1 MKADPLKLEN
11 QVCFP
16 LYACSREIIKAYRPF
31 LRKFGL
37 TYTQYLVMLLLWSE
51 KQLTAKAIGQYLHL
65 DSGTLT
71 PLLKK
76 MEEKNLLCRERLEAD
91 ERILVVAITS
101 SGEQMREQAAS
112 IPAQMASCLAISAE
126 EAKLLCQLIYKVLA
140 NLKTDEPK

>member
-1 MKADPLKLEN
+1 MKSDPLKLEN

-31 LRKFGL
+31 LRKIGL

-51 KQLTAKAIGQYLHL
+51 KKITAKAIGQYLHL

-101 SGEQMREQAAS
+101 AGDKMREKAAR
-112 IPAQMASCLAISAE
+112 IPAQMASCLAISTE
-126 EAKLLCQLIYKVLA
+126 EATLLCQLIYKVLA
-140 NLKTDEPK
+140 NLKSGESK